1 LINPRSAAET
11 GGGPTGERFI
21 PEAMGDSL
29 IEAEHHVRYRF
40 AAGAANG
47 QRVLDAG
54 CGVGWGSLILQGS
67 GAAMVMGVDI
77 AADAVEDARHRSTT
91 IGFVQGNLEALP
103 FYDDEFDLITCFEA
117 IEHVSD
123 PWRALDELSRVLVPG
138 GTAMVSSPNPR
149 VYPPGNPFHVHEFE
163 PEELLAEL
171 RRRFAHAR
179 VGRHSV
185 ARLTEASV
193 ETARYSLVLATDGD
207 IADLGGMV
215 ALVSTRQVSD
225 LETAAERVEAE
236 RAAYLEDHA
245 RITEERQRLVSEHAL
260 AHAEAQRLVGE
271 NSALGAERADL
282 RDRLREATARLE
294 STTADRDRVLLLLLE
309 AEQELARQASNPVAT
324 TLSI

>member
-1 LINPRSAAET
+1 
-11 GGGPTGERFI
+11 
-21 PEAMGDSL
+21 
-29 IEAEHHVRYRF
+29 
-40 AAGAANG
+40 
-47 QRVLDAG
+47 
-54 CGVGWGSLILQGS
+54 VGWGSLILQGS

-103 FYDDEFDLITCFEA
+103 FHDDEFDLITCFEA

-138 GTAMVSSPNPR
+138 GTVMVSSPNPR

-179 VGRHSV
+179 LWLQHGHMAATITSQGETGVGRHSV